1 MNPNKTFG
9 EFVYDIVIEH
19 AGKDNIKIVADKV
32 VSIDT
37 PEGLNWIFN
46 IDYVMDVPVEF
57 TVKYIGEGYEQS
69 DHDELTECITRAA
82 WDMYTE

>member
-1 MNPNKTFG
+1 MNPSKTFG

-19 AGKDNIKIVADKV
+19 AGADNIKIVADKV

-37 PEGLNWIFN
+37 PEGLNWLFN

-57 TVKYIGEGYEQS
+57 TVKYIGEGYDQS

>member
-9 EFVYDIVIEH
+9 EFVYEIVIEH
-19 AGKDNIKIVADKV
+19 AGKDNVKIVADRII
-32 VSIDT
+32 SIDT
-37 PEGLNWIFN
+37 PEGLNWQFN
-46 IDYVMDVPVEF
+46 FVDTNTGAVEF
-57 TVKYIGEGYEQS
+57 NVKYIGEGYEQS